1 MRHFRIVIALFLFLG
16 HHVLPAKC
24 AEVNYEVV
32 LVRGQ
37 VIYKGVEL
45 KRGVKIEIPDLDI
58 AANMKLE
65 IQNFSFGSA
74 SDEVQLL
81 DKARRKIVLVSARI
95 TKQGR
100 DLMLAT
106 RGIKFIKSD
115 FEFKR
120 AFSPGSKV
128 ITLISEDT
136 LICLGLEKYRFSG
149 NKLLIARYNYQGN
162 EINQTIGRNDTL
174 LLTRKQLFEIETPEG
189 PVKVNSFEVENI
201 QFLFMADSSTNGIIE
216 IEGFKPFS
224 IYFLDDI
231 LQYFAAVEYNNIRPD
246 EEVVYHSIL
255 PNFVSEKQIQR
266 EIGIYSENEARE
278 WLRKR
283 IHTIFSQY

>member
-1 MRHFRIVIALFLFLG
+1 MRQFCIVNVLFLFL
-16 HHVLPAKC
+16 VLNAQPAKS

-45 KRGVKIEIPDLDI
+45 NKGAKIKIPDLDI

-65 IQNFSFGSA
+65 IQNFSFGSS

-81 DKARRKIVLVSARI
+81 DRARRKIVLVSARI

-149 NKLLIARYNYQGN
+149 DKLLVVRYNYLGN
-162 EINQTIGRNDTL
+162 EIFQTIGRNDTL
-174 LLTRKQLFEIETPEG
+174 LLTRKQLFEIKTPEG
-189 PVKVNSFEVENI
+189 PLKINSFEVENI
-201 QFLFMADSSTNGIIE
+201 QFLFRTDSSTDGVTE
-216 IEGFKPFS
+216 IEGFSPFS
-224 IYFLDDI
+224 LYFLDDI
-231 LQYFAAVEYNNIRPD
+231 LKYFAEIEYNNIRPD

-255 PNFVSEKQIQR
+255 PNFVNEKQIQR
-266 EIGIYSENEARE
+266 EIGIYSEDEARS
-278 WLRKR
+278 WLRQR
-283 IHTIFSQY
+283 IHTIFSQK

>member
-16 HHVLPAKC
+16 HHVLPATC

-149 NKLLIARYNYQGN
+149 DKLLIARYNYQGN
-162 EINQTIGRNDTL
+162 KINQTIGRNDTL

-201 QFLFMADSSTNGIIE
+201 QFL
-216 IEGFKPFS
+216 KPFS

-283 IHTIFSQY
+283 IHTFFSQY